1 MIRKLKIWL
10 RERYLPE
17 YCRQKLLEEN
27 NRLRQKLD
35 KKEREIIR
43 LNGYVEGLE
52 EALRALSRVILKGV
66 ESIGDTER
74 IV

>member
-1 MIRKLKIWL
+1 MIRKLQKWL

-27 NRLRQKLD
+27 DRLRKKLD
-35 KKEREIIR
+35 RKEKEIIR

-52 EALRALSRVILKGV
+52 EALHAPSRVVLKGV
-66 ESIGDTER
+66 ERIGDNER

>member
-27 NRLRQKLD
+27 ERLRQKLD
-35 KKEREIIR
+35 KKEKEIIR
-43 LNGYVEGLE
+43 LNGCIEGME
-52 EALRALSRVILKGV
+52 EALRAPCRVVLKGV
-66 ESIGDTER
+66 ERIGNTER
-74 IV
+74 TV